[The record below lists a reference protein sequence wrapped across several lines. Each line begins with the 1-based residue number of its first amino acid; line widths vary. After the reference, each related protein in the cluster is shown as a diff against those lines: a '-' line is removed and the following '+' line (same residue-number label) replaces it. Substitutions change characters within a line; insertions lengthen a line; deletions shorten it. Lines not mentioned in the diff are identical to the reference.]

1 MCKRK
6 AVTVQ
11 SDIPLGRKSRRVN
24 STYEY
29 DHFRKILA
37 GRYIVDFV
45 NKTLSDKGESARK
58 QKTETCNGIE
68 P

>member
-6 AVTVQ
+6 AETVQ

-45 NKTLSDKGESARK
+45 NKTLSDKGEVRANKKRK
-58 QKTETCNGIE
+58 PAMG
-68 P
+68 